1 MRHEKSLCQ
10 SKPVFFW
17 HLFWLWFY
25 VGTTNNSKLSLS
37 MLTKLQNNLSP
48 QTFLNSYDRECDGSG
63 LVLPICI
70 YNPCH
75 FNLNLLG
82 IEQNFMIFT
91 IIHWHWLNSNQSC
104 NKLFKKFIEVHS
116 TDKEW
121 YLNLLTKVLVLLS
134 MIRAIPISI
143 REIFSEFF

>member
-1 MRHEKSLCQ
+1 MINYKEMKREK
-10 SKPVFFW
+10 
-17 HLFWLWFY
+17 
-25 VGTTNNSKLSLS
+25 GEGIIN
-37 MLTKLQNNLSP
+37 
-48 QTFLNSYDRECDGSG
+48 LNSYDRECDGSG

-75 FNLNLLG
+75 FNLYLLG
-82 IEQNFMIFT
+82 IEQNIMIFT
-91 IIHWHWLNSNQSC
+91 IIHWHWPNSNQSC

-116 TDKEW
+116 ADKEW

-143 REIFSEFF
+143 RAIFSEFFKSI